1 MAQHINLTDSLADSL
16 ANMHRDNVEQFEAK
30 LQEIFDLNKPTFVEQ
45 HTYKQMLNDF
55 TLYKAYN
62 MMYEIVE
69 KVEKFRLNTDILDNN
84 SAVFITIES
93 GRPKVESPKRVR
105 TMKEIINFFHN
116 TIENSK
122 LADISI
128 YTKFTNGY
136 FDTNIIRFIDCSF
149 ELFYSIFDM
158 ITKLKKKYKFE
169 DAINIRLGDTESF
182 EWYGI

>member
-69 KVEKFRLNTDILDNN
+69 KVENDR
-84 SAVFITIES
+84 VYTIEGNS
-93 GRPKVESPKRVR
+93 SDSCRQRDYDINS
-105 TMKEIINFFHN
+105 MEIQ
-116 TIENSK
+116 
-122 LADISI
+122 
-128 YTKFTNGY
+128 GY
-136 FDTNIIRFIDCSF
+136 GTPM
-149 ELFYSIFDM
+149 Y
-158 ITKLKKKYKFE
+158 
-169 DAINIRLGDTESF
+169 
-182 EWYGI
+182 

>member
-1 MAQHINLTDSLADSL
+1 MAQHINLTDSLA
-16 ANMHRDNVEQFEAK
+16 NMHRNNLEQFEAK

-128 YTKFTNGY
+128 YTNGY